1 MTFIKY
7 ILKCILDFFEI
18 FDPPTIAFWKEIII
32 GFIIIAVIAAT
43 FILSFI
49 FLNWWLALIITLGG
63 IFAFCLLSIIIELIV
78 KEIIDIKSKNKK
90 DI

>member
-7 ILKCILDFFEI
+7 MIKCILDFFEI

-49 FLNWWLALIITLGG
+49 FLNWYFAIIITIGG
-63 IFAFCLLSIIIELIV
+63 IIIFCMLSIIIELIV
-78 KEIIDIKSKNKK
+78 RKIIDKKSKNKT

>member
-7 ILKCILDFFEI
+7 MIKCILDFFEI

-43 FILSFI
+43 FIL
-49 FLNWWLALIITLGG
+49 NWYFAIIITIGG
-63 IFAFCLLSIIIELIV
+63 IIIFCMLSIIIELIV
-78 KEIIDIKSKNKK
+78 RKIIDKKSKNKT

>member
-1 MTFIKY
+1 MTVVKY
-7 ILKCILDFFEI
+7 LINRIFDFLEI
-18 FDPPTIAFWKEIII
+18 FSPPTIASWRDSLI
-32 GFIIIAVIAAT
+32 GFIIIAVIATT

-78 KEIIDIKSKNKK
+78 RKIIDKKSKNKT

>member
-78 KEIIDIKSKNKK
+78 KEIIDIKSIYKK

>member
-7 ILKCILDFFEI
+7 MIKCIFDFLEI
-18 FDPPTIAFWKEIII
+18 FSPPTIASWRDSLI
-32 GFIIIAVIAAT
+32 GFIIIAVIATT

-49 FLNWWLALIITLGG
+49 FLNWYFAIIITIGG
-63 IFAFCLLSIIIELIV
+63 IIIFCMLSIIIELIV
-78 KEIIDIKSKNKK
+78 RKIIDKKSKNKT